1 LAVIDGRP
9 TAVVAVCGRSTIAFD
24 VYLDDN
30 TMDDGLHLWSVTV
43 TLPNRVR
50 DVEVELLG
58 KVRSGWEITSNEED
72 VVGTVCRAKT
82 RAWPVTW

>member
-1 LAVIDGRP
+1 
-9 TAVVAVCGRSTIAFD
+9 
-24 VYLDDN
+24 
-30 TMDDGLHLWSVTV
+30 MDDGLHLWSVTV

-58 KVRSGWEITSNEED
+58 KVRSGWEITSNEEE

-82 RAWPVTW
+82 RSWPVTW